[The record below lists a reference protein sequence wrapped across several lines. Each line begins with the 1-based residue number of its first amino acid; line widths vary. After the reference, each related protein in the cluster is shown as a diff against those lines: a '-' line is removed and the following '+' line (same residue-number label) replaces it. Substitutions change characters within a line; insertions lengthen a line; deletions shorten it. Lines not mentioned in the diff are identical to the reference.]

1 MKKEIH
7 KANTRGHANY
17 DWLDTF
23 YTFSFANYYDPA
35 RVNFGTLRVLN
46 DDWVDGGKGFGKHP
60 HDNME
65 IITIALEGELEHKD
79 SMGDTFRIKKN
90 DVQMMSAGI
99 GIFHSEFNHHP
110 TEPVRLLQIWVFPD
124 KRNLKPKYDQKTFDP
139 KERINKWQ
147 RIVSPTE
154 PEAVKINQDAYFSL
168 ISMDKGFSTEYK
180 LHSENNGA
188 YLFILEGS
196 VNVNE
201 TILQRR
207 DGIGIR
213 ETSDIG
219 LMGLESSEV
228 LLMEIPMTA

>member
-7 KANTRGHANY
+7 LAHTRGHANY

-23 YTFSFANYYDPA
+23 YTFSFANYYDPS
-35 RVNFGTLRVLN
+35 RLNFGSLRVLN

-79 SMGDTFRIKKN
+79 SIGNTFRIKKN
-90 DVQMMSAGI
+90 DVQMMSAGT

-124 KRNLKPKYDQKTFDP
+124 KRNLTPEYDQKSFDP

-147 RIVSPTE
+147 RIVSPSE
-154 PEAVKINQDAYFSL
+154 PEAVKINQNAYFSL
-168 ISMDKGFSTEYK
+168 INMDKDFFIDYK

-196 VNVNE
+196 VNVDK

-207 DGIGIR
+207 DGIGIW
-213 ETSDIG
+213 ESSD
-219 LMGLESSEV
+219 LLLKALEASEV